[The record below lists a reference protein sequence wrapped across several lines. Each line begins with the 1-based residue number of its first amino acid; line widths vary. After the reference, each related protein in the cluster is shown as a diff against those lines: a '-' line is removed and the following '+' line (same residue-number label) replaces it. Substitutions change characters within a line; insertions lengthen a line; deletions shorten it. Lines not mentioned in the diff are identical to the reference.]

1 MVSAVA
7 MSGLSSIPAEGA
19 PATSRLPTPDQLARL
34 GVVLCL
40 YRRQPGGELSGWSQ
54 SVRAEASA
62 GVDSEGLRE
71 SLLFYDRDGQ
81 CCWRLYLL
89 PDSDFL
95 AWERLQETLPIQ
107 REVAPIASVGDRLL
121 RRLTGRV
128 RGGPWQASILRLHAL
143 PNGPGFS
150 LSHDTV
156 LAASLGAV
164 SALSAAMARRIAQD
178 ESADAEA
185 LSDDCCCQRAART
198 ARAAAA
204 ASGSE
209 DIAYPLIRLHPHTLT

>member
-1 MVSAVA
+1 
-7 MSGLSSIPAEGA
+7 MSGLSSLATEGVST
-19 PATSRLPTPDQLARL
+19 PSRLPTPDQLARL

-40 YRRQPGGELSGWSQ
+40 YRRQPGGELSGWSRA
-54 SVRAEASA
+54 VCAEASA

-95 AWERLQETLPIQ
+95 AWECLQENLPIQ
-107 REVAPIASVGDRLL
+107 REVASSGSVGDRLL

-128 RGGPWQASILRLHAL
+128 RGGPWQASILHLHAL
-143 PNGPGFS
+143 RNGPGFS

-178 ESADAEA
+178 EGADAEA
-185 LSDDCCCQRAART
+185 LSDDCCCQRAARS

-204 ASGSE
+204 ASGV
-209 DIAYPLIRLHPHTLT
+209 DDVAYPLIRLHPHPPS